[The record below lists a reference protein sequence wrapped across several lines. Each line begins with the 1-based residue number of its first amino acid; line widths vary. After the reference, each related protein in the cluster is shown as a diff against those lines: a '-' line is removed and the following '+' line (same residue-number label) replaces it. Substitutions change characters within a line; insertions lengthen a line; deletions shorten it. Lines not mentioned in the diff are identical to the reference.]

1 MSQDHVP
8 NCNARSALSDDQIR
22 ERAYDIWERHH
33 RPEGFEAQFW
43 LMAKRELMA
52 ERKSK
57 AEPNASEVPAV
68 PAQEVTEPNP
78 TEIGER

>member
-8 NCNARSALSDDQIR
+8 NCDAGLALSDDQIR

-43 LMAKRELMA
+43 LMAKRELEA
-52 ERKSK
+52 ERRMR
-57 AEPNASEVPAV
+57 AEPDAGEVSAV
-68 PAQEVTEPNP
+68 PAEEVTEPNP